1 VNRLIASLL
10 ALGFCLSS
18 YAFAADGKSKKAAK
32 RPSHKSAATAT
43 TKVASRPHSS
53 KPYRGWGYLV
63 ERLRAN
69 GVSQQD
75 IDAIYTDP
83 RMPEF
88 TFIPFSV
95 RPKEPASMYTN
106 FTKPTYRELGASF
119 LDQKKE
125 VFDHVEETLKVPREV
140 VTAILVVESQIG
152 RFTGNQL
159 IVYRL
164 SRLASA
170 NAPENLRENYHEQK
184 KKDPSVTFEQIQRRG
199 RYLEQTFLPEIPAL
213 ISIAKQSNIEVLSM
227 KGSIAGAF
235 GMPQFLP
242 SAFMKFGM
250 DGNKDGTIS
259 LHNEE
264 DAMWSTANYLANY
277 GFREDIPL
285 QEKRS
290 IIWRYNK
297 SKSYIDTILR
307 LSNSMRQESPS
318 GSTENNPKNGS

>member
-1 VNRLIASLL
+1 MNRLVASLIIL
-10 ALGFCLSS
+10 GCALTTHAS
-18 YAFAADGKSKKAAK
+18 AAEGKGKKVTK
-32 RPSHKSAATAT
+32 RPIQKSTTSAT
-43 TKVASRPHSS
+43 TKAAPRTHSS

-69 GVSQQD
+69 GVSQHD

-106 FTKPTYRELGASF
+106 FTKPTYRELGTSF
-119 LDQKKE
+119 LNQKKE
-125 VFDHVEETLKVPREV
+125 EFDHVEQTLKVPREV

-184 KKDPSVTFEQIQRRG
+184 KKDPSVTFEQVQRRG

-213 ISIAKQSNIEVLSM
+213 LAIAKQNNIEVLSM

-250 DGNKDGTIS
+250 DGNQDGTIS

-307 LSNSMRQESPS
+307 LSNSMKEEQQAPS
-318 GSTENNPKNGS
+318 STR

>member
-1 VNRLIASLL
+1 MNRCFLLLCTLAICTHSEAS
-10 ALGFCLSS
+10 
-18 YAFAADGKSKKAAK
+18 AAEGKKANNRGHAK
-32 RPSHKSAATAT
+32 VAT
-43 TKVASRPHSS
+43 TSVAKATPARHSS
-53 KPYRGWGYLV
+53 QPYRGWGYLA

-69 GVSQQD
+69 GVNQQD
-75 IDAIYTDP
+75 IDAIYNDP

-106 FTKPTYRELGASF
+106 FTKPTYRDLGASF
-119 LDQKKE
+119 INRKKE
-125 VFDHVEETLKVPREV
+125 TFDQVEGTLKVPREV
-140 VTAILVVESQIG
+140 VTAILVVESQLG
-152 RFTGNQL
+152 RYTGNQL

-170 NAPENLRENYHEQK
+170 NAPENLRENYLEQK
-184 KKDPSVTFEQIQRRG
+184 KKDRSVTLQEIQRRG

-213 ISIAKQSNIEVLSM
+213 IMIAKQNKIDVLSM

-250 DGNKDGTIS
+250 DGDKDGAIS
-259 LHNEE
+259 LHDEE
-264 DAMWSTANYLANY
+264 DALWSTANYLANY
-277 GFREDIPL
+277 GFRSDIPL

-307 LSNSMRQESPS
+307 LSNSMKEQTR
-318 GSTENNPKNGS
+318 